1 MNLVQWSDGRTR
13 LSDLGRVTAR
23 FAGKVPSTA
32 GQEPSQNIRHAF
44 QQYAVLRAK
53 TIFAIAFGTQNSQ
66 LPRRPLDRDAYLG
79 PGFGKC
85 NLMRR
90 ITPGTYRR
98 PGRVVHYGQVGAA
111 PRLLVNPS
119 NQIEPI
125 LHP

>member
-13 LSDLGRVTAR
+13 LSHLGRVTAR

-66 LPRRPLDRDAYLG
+66 LPRRQLDRDEYLG

-98 PGRVVHYGQVGAA
+98 PGRVLRDGKEDAHPGIAA
-111 PRLLVNPS
+111 TS
-119 NQIEPI
+119 TK
-125 LHP
+125 

>member
-1 MNLVQWSDGRTR
+1 MNLVQWSDRRTR
-13 LSDLGRVTAR
+13 LSHLGRVTAR

-44 QQYAVLRAK
+44 QRYAVLRAK

-66 LPRRPLDRDAYLG
+66 LPRRQLDRDEYLG

-90 ITPGTYRR
+90 ITSGNY
-98 PGRVVHYGQVGAA
+98 
-111 PRLLVNPS
+111 RLLGL
-119 NQIEPI
+119 I
-125 LHP
+125 LPDGEEDAHPGIMATSTK